1 MVARLIPLL
10 HDPHPILGDTSDDLH
25 GSGRLFAAA
34 TSKFLM
40 GDLFAAAR
48 TESRW
53 SGLNPYTPVW

>member
-1 MVARLIPLL
+1 MLIPQL
-10 HDPHPILGDTSDDLH
+10 HAPQRTLGDTSDDLH

-34 TSKFLM
+34 TSKSLM
-40 GDLFAAAR
+40 GDLYAAAR